1 MMIHLSSIKRENI
14 NFFDDA
20 FSFTFLVRMKSQK
33 KTVRFITVSFEIIF

>member
-20 FSFTFLVRMKSQK
+20 FSFTFFVRIKGQK
-33 KTVRFITVSFEIIF
+33 NGAFHHRQF